1 MNTVKAFLKKY
12 WITCCIFIGLV
23 ALYIFL
29 TSNGL
34 VNPYLFPS
42 TDKIKAAFI
51 DSKDM
56 MFGNAVAFIK
66 FADFH
71 SYFAFF
77 CLFAIFFLGE
87 RIYGG

>member
-51 DSKDM
+51 DSK
-56 MFGNAVAFIK
+56 I
-66 FADFH
+66 
-71 SYFAFF
+71 
-77 CLFAIFFLGE
+77 
-87 RIYGG
+87 